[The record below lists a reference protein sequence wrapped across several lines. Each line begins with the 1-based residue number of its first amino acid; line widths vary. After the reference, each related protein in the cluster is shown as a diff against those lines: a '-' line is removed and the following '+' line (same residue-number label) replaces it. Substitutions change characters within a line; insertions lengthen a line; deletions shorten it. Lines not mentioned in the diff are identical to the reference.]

1 MTKPS
6 ASALASLYEKVDDL
20 SRQELVVAY
29 RALLDTLEAVRT
41 CEEGD
46 GRCRLCHHCVT
57 RLYVTAKPSPAS
69 IPPRYTEAPWRRP

>member
-29 RALLDTLEAVRT
+29 RALLDTLDAVRT

-46 GRCRLCHHCVT
+46 GRCRLCAHCVT
-57 RLYVTAKPSPAS
+57 RLYVVAKPSPMTVPA
-69 IPPRYTEAPWRRP
+69 RYTVSPWRKR